1 MVKFPCFLWKTW
13 PLLLLFFIVFPFSI
27 YIFPLCLIFPCLFLM
42 AARVA
47 STKRVWRIC
56 YTWPLHTTTA
66 GSSDCQQHSPVKKC
80 QLDQQNPES
89 STKTTASQIGA
100 VLWHAFLRSA
110 FASRPCNC
118 GLYDWLMQTWQ
129 VQNTA
134 LKPKYWLLMLLG
146 IHLEYKTARCTLKM
160 AGIGMRRSRSSWHM
174 VNTAFSVRFLRNML
188 CLSGSLDNHWGHN
201 NCFNCY
207 SELWHYLPCLFRFCD
222 PVPH

>member
-13 PLLLLFFIVFPFSI
+13 PLLLFFSLSVSLSL
-27 YIFPLCLIFPCLFLM
+27 YIFSLCLVFPCLFLM

-56 YTWPLHTTTA
+56 YTWPLYTTTA

-89 STKTTASQIGA
+89 STKTTARQIRA
-100 VLWHAFLRSA
+100 LLWHAFLRSA
-110 FASRPCNC
+110 FVSRPCNC
-118 GLYDWLMQTWQ
+118 GLYNWLMQTWQ

-146 IHLEYKTARCTLKM
+146 KGLEYKTAHCSLRT
-160 AGIGMRRSRSSWHM
+160 ARIGIRRTGSSWHA
-174 VNTAFSVRFLRNML
+174 VNTAFSVLFLRNVMSAV
-188 CLSGSLDNHWGHN
+188 LSG
-201 NCFNCY
+201 
-207 SELWHYLPCLFRFCD
+207 
-222 PVPH
+222 